1 MLGRSSQRIA
11 IREARKFWWCSRVA
25 FQSRRVINFTH
36 LTRPPPALCD
46 SRRPRPTRV
55 DPPSAQAGCSP
66 CPPPRPPAS
75 SAPARPTRA
84 FPGRPPSPRWPAAS
98 LPLASPS
105 ARARPP
111 SWARAS
117 SPPGTC
123 GNRVGIS
130 GTRLRARS
138 IETALASLAPRRR
151 ARSRRTALPTPSRI
165 EARETPR
172 RGVRASQTP
181 FAVVSSSQSPS
192 PSQSFGHGF
201 SFSRREKTRS
211 SASAPR
217 TTD

>member
-1 MLGRSSQRIA
+1 MDNIGLSRLTYVCVIFHARIESTGPSA
-11 IREARKFWWCSRVA
+11 LFVSTNQSARAST
-25 FQSRRVINFTH
+25 RR
-36 LTRPPPALCD
+36 PPALCD

-84 FPGRPPSPRWPAAS
+84 FPGRPLSPRWPAAS
-98 LPLASPS
+98 PPLASPS

-151 ARSRRTALPTPSRI
+151 ARSRRPPYPLHRGSKKPTRHPASGVPASRDSSFVVHCRVSSRPS
-165 EARETPR
+165 
-172 RGVRASQTP
+172 S
-181 FAVVSSSQSPS
+181 AVVRFFQNKA
-192 PSQSFGHGF
+192 
-201 SFSRREKTRS
+201 EKKHDR
-211 SASAPR
+211 A
-217 TTD
+217 TDSL

>member
-1 MLGRSSQRIA
+1 MDNIGLSRLTYVCVIFHARIESTGPSA
-11 IREARKFWWCSRVA
+11 LFVSTNQSARAST
-25 FQSRRVINFTH
+25 RR
-36 LTRPPPALCD
+36 PPALCD

-66 CPPPRPPAS
+66 CPPPRPPAP

-130 GTRLRARS
+130 GTQHRGRS

-151 ARSRRTALPTPSRI
+151 ARSRRPPYPLRRI
-165 EARETPR
+165 EETDETHTGEALAP
-172 RGVRASQTP
+172 
-181 FAVVSSSQSPS
+181 
-192 PSQSFGHGF
+192 GHGRLRIRVERF
-201 SFSRREKTRS
+201 GSLFRFSRFF
-211 SASAPR
+211 
-217 TTD
+217 